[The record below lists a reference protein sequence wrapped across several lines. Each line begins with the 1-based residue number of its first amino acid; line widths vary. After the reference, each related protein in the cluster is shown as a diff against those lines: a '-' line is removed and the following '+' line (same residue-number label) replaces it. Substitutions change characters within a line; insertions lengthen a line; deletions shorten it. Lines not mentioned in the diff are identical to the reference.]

1 MKQIA
6 MKYSTFILLILLI
19 ASCEKERI
27 VFDESMAVVG
37 FKQNA
42 LLIPE
47 DQAEGKEIEIYLGA
61 PSGMEGTEVILEIS
75 VEGHSQPAIEGQDF
89 TISSKELLVEIGVTR
104 LTITPVNN
112 NEFTGDKTFTL
123 QIVSNS
129 RDYRIAEEST
139 VVVTLADD
147 EHPLKNWLGNY
158 TVEAVSYDGPGVYDE
173 TWTVTVSPVPD
184 QLDQVQ
190 IVGVSGSDEP
200 VIATI
205 DKEAL
210 AISVEPG
217 QALGQPYGDGYGDV
231 GVFYGGN
238 LKDIT
243 WTYPPA
249 ELYTEAGETAITGT
263 IAEDGSQILIDNW
276 AHLLTEEEGF
286 IYDVFKTTWIKQ

>member
-1 MKQIA
+1 MK
-6 MKYSTFILLILLI
+6 TFALKFSPLMLMILLI

-27 VFDESMAVVG
+27 VFNESMAVVG

-47 DQAEGKEIEIYLGA
+47 DQAEGKEVEIYLGA
-61 PSGMEGTEVILEIS
+61 PSGMEGTDIILEVS
-75 VEGHSQPAIEGQDF
+75 MEGHSNPAIEGQDYA
-89 TISSKELLVEIGVTR
+89 ISSKEVPVEIGVTR
-104 LTITPVNN
+104 ITITPVNN
-112 NEFTGDKTFTL
+112 TEFTGDKTFTL
-123 QIVSNS
+123 QIASNS

-139 VVVTLADD
+139 LEVTLADD

-158 TVEAVSYDGPGVYDE
+158 TVEAISYDGPGVYDE
-173 TWTVTVSPVPD
+173 TWTVTVSPVPE
-184 QLDQVQ
+184 QLVQVQ
-190 IVGVSGSDEP
+190 ITGVSGSDEP

-210 AISVEPG
+210 TISVEPG
-217 QALGQPYGDGYGDV
+217 QTLGQPYGEGYGDI
-231 GVFYGGN
+231 GVFFGGN

-243 WTYPPA
+243 WSYPPPA
-249 ELYTEAGETAITGT
+249 LYTEAGETPITGT

-286 IYDVFKTTWIKQ
+286 IYDVFNTTWIKQ